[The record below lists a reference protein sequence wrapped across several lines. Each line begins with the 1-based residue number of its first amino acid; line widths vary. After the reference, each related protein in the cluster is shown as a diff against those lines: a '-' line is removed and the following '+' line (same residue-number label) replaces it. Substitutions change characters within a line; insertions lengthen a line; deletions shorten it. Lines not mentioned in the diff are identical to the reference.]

1 MEKKVSKRLF
11 FLITLSLFSFISYG
25 QKGVPFISNFE
36 LPSTMSNQNW
46 SIIQSDDNHLMYILN
61 RKGVYMFDGFEW
73 TKLNMIGKPIAI
85 FSTSSYLF
93 VGTDLEIGYFKKD
106 KKGSFNYY
114 SVQDSTLDI
123 YYKFIKTDSSIYAVG
138 TQHVSKIVIGEK
150 IKTQPVYIEQDSSQM
165 ITDIFELNGIIYI
178 IKNKNSIYRL
188 DEGIANHQPL
198 NLDKDETIRFT
209 FNHNFQSYIGTS
221 SNRLFLFNGWQFK
234 QIPLKDQN
242 YFSASY
248 LNGGISIDT
257 NRFALSTLI
266 GGCSIINA
274 KTFTTEATINYVNG
288 LPDDEIFSMGV
299 DNSKGLWIAHGMGIS
314 RVDLNIPVRSFDHYE
329 GINGNVLSVAEYN
342 RTIYVGAS
350 EGLYYLT
357 EVKNY
362 NEVETPMIQTK
373 QTQVTSEVS
382 KKNEKK
388 LTESKTQVEEKDAK
402 KKKKGFFARLFS
414 KSDKAETQSFDLPTS
429 DAGTKKG
436 KGEISITMKRLS
448 SLQTVTNAY
457 KRIQGV
463 DGKCKQLLIFS
474 NKLLAATSTG
484 LYEVSVDHSE
494 QIIKGSYILFVKPS
508 DINPKNLFV
517 CSTNGISTLTQM
529 GGSWINQKVYS
540 FESEYPLS
548 LLELNDNN
556 LLVTTEFNIY
566 NLTLVQGGE
575 AIITKL
581 TPTDSPI
588 ESPVVL
594 KVVDKIK
601 IYTPNRTFTYNQAK
615 GILVDDGLPALN
627 YNINTIYSQN
637 GYSWVNIG
645 RKWNLFTPEKSLSM
659 DVINYLGLFDRVN
672 DIFIN
677 PNNELLIV
685 NGYNQI
691 VKISSSKE
699 EFKEKE
705 FPILLKQATD
715 SKGVKLDTSN
725 IKLSY
730 SNNTLTIKLCA
741 PVYVK
746 EKSVEFQY
754 MIEGRSAKWTEWSSN
769 PVLNFYYFPSGKYK
783 IKIKAR
789 DALGRESKEYVLPF
803 VIKPPLWKTP
813 WFIALCVIFILSLF
827 VTIVKVRERQL
838 QRDKQ
843 ILEQKVKERTEEIM
857 QQKEEIEAQRDEI
870 EAQRDHI
877 FKQNEEIT
885 QSIEYAKRIQ
895 TAVMPKKNEIDAILP
910 EHFILFKP
918 RDIVSGDFYWLS
930 KKNNKIVVAA
940 ADCTWHGVPGA
951 FMSMLGIS
959 FLNEIV
965 NGGGMT
971 KPDSVLNRL
980 RHLIKSTLSQTG
992 KEGESKDGMDI
1003 ALCTIDLE
1011 AKKIEYAGAYNPLYL
1026 VRNGELTEFKADK
1039 MPVGIHMAEK
1049 DSFTYNE
1056 ISFDKGD
1063 CIYIFSDGYVSQFGG
1078 DSGRTYK
1085 SVPFKKMLAIIS
1097 EKPMQVQHEMLETE
1111 FVEWQGFNPQVDDIL
1126 VVGVRFS

>member
-1 MEKKVSKRLF
+1 MEKIVSKRS
-11 FLITLSLFSFISYG
+11 FLLTIILLLSLISFA
-25 QKGVPFISNFE
+25 QKGVPFISNYE
-36 LPSTMSNQNW
+36 LPATMSNQNW
-46 SIIQSDDNHLMYILN
+46 SIIQSDDDNMMYILN

-73 TKLNMIGKPIAI
+73 TKLKMTGKPIAI
-85 FSTSSYLF
+85 FSSKYLF

-106 KKGSFNYY
+106 EKGNSNYY
-114 SVQDSTLDI
+114 NVQDSTYDI
-123 YYKFIKTDSSIYAVG
+123 YYKFIKTDSSIYVVG
-138 TQHVSKIVIGEK
+138 TQHVSKLVVGER
-150 IKTQPVYIEQDSSQM
+150 IKTQPVYIEPDSSQM
-165 ITDIFELNGIIYI
+165 ITDFFELNGIIYI

-188 DEGIANHQPL
+188 DEGSANQQPL
-198 NLDKDETIRFT
+198 SLEKGETIRFT
-209 FNHNFQSYIGTS
+209 FNHNYQSYIGTS
-221 SNRLFLFNGWQFK
+221 NNRLFLFNGWQFK
-234 QIPLKDQN
+234 PVPLKDQS
-242 YFSASY
+242 YFNASY

-274 KTFTTEATINYVNG
+274 KTFATEATVNYVNG

-299 DNSKGLWIAHGMGIS
+299 DNAKGLWVAHGMGIS
-314 RVDLNIPVRSFDHYE
+314 RVDLNIPVRSFEHYD
-329 GINGNVLSVAEYN
+329 GINGNVLSIAEFN

-357 EVKNY
+357 EIKNY
-362 NEVETPMIQTK
+362 TDVEVPIVQTK
-373 QTQVTSEVS
+373 QTQVAIETS
-382 KKNEKK
+382 KKNEKG
-388 LTESKTQVEEKDAK
+388 LTETKTQVEEKDTK
-402 KKKKGFFARLFS
+402 KKKKGFFSRLFS
-414 KSDKAETQSFDLPTS
+414 KSDKAETQFFDLPTS
-429 DAGTKKG
+429 DAGYKKDQT
-436 KGEISITMKRLS
+436 EIIVAKKKLS
-448 SLQTVTNAY
+448 SLQSVTNAY
-457 KRIQGV
+457 KRVQGV
-463 DGKCKQLLIFS
+463 DGKCKQLIVYN

-484 LYEVSVDHSE
+484 LYEVSSGNSE
-494 QIIKGSYILFVKPS
+494 QIVKGSYILFIKPS

-517 CSTNGISTLTQM
+517 CSTDGISTLTQI
-529 GGSWINQKVYS
+529 GGNWVNRRVYT

-548 LLELNDNN
+548 LLELNDNS
-556 LLVTTEFNIY
+556 LIVTTEFNIY
-566 NLTLVQGGE
+566 NLTLVQGSE
-575 AIITKL
+575 ATITKL
-581 TPTDSPI
+581 TPYDSPI
-588 ESPVVL
+588 ESPIVL
-594 KVVDKIK
+594 KVSDKIK

-615 GILVDDGLPALN
+615 GTLVDDGLPALN
-627 YNINTIYSQN
+627 YAINTIYSQN

-645 RKWNLFTPEKSLSM
+645 RKWNLFTPEKSLSL
-659 DVINYLGLFDRVN
+659 DVTNYLGLFDRVN

-677 PNNELLIV
+677 SNNELLIV
-685 NGYNQI
+685 NGFNQI

-699 EFKEKE
+699 EVNEKE
-705 FPILLKQATD
+705 FPILLKQVTD
-715 SKGVKLDTSN
+715 SKGIKLDINN

-730 SNNTLTIKLCA
+730 SNNALTVRLCA

-754 MIEGRSAKWTEWSSN
+754 MIEGGANKWSEWSSN
-769 PVLNFYYFPSGKYK
+769 PELIFPFFPNGKYK
-783 IKIKAR
+783 INIKAR
-789 DALGRESKEYVLPF
+789 DALGRESKVYVLPF
-803 VIKPPLWKTP
+803 TIKPPLWKTP
-813 WFIALCVIFILSLF
+813 WFIALCIIVILSLF
-827 VTIVKVRERQL
+827 VFIVKVRERQL
-838 QRDKQ
+838 KKDKQ
-843 ILEQKVKERTEEIM
+843 ILEQKVRERTEEIM

-895 TAVMPKKNEIDAILP
+895 TAVMPKKEQIDAILP

-940 ADCTWHGVPGA
+940 ADCTGHGVPGA

-971 KPDSVLNRL
+971 KPDLVLNRL
-980 RHLIKSTLSQTG
+980 RHLIKSTLAQTG

-1011 AKKIEYAGAYNPLYL
+1011 SKKLEFAGAYNPLYL
-1026 VRNGELTEFKADK
+1026 VRNGELTEIKADK

-1056 ISFDKGD
+1056 LSFEKNDT
-1063 CIYIFSDGYVSQFGG
+1063 IYIFSDGYVSQFGG

-1085 SVPFKKMLAIIS
+1085 SVPFKKMLAIIA
-1097 EKPMQVQHEMLETE
+1097 EKPMAVQHEMLETE

-1126 VVGVRFS
+1126 VIGVKFS